1 MNIKIPLLSP
11 IRFYNPNLAFDN
23 DTTFQN
29 PDNRVSTGYNWE
41 GVKEIQYALPIP
53 KQWPDYQPG
62 IDFLVNVESG
72 TFYAQLFD
80 FDDVLVKDL
89 YVNSWEPVGS
99 DIQYRVWLDGVSGSG
114 ITDGYYTIKLFDVSD
129 DSLLFESEALSI
141 ADWFEDVIP
150 FEYWNFENDFGL
162 VYDNGD
168 TMFTGRLMVPIRLYD
183 PVPTFEKE
191 MYKNDPGVLTT
202 LRTIPQRVFNFDSLL
217 IPVHL
222 AELIQL
228 AFSNSELYL
237 DRIKINSEEAPEAEL
252 IEGSNLKQITGKATF
267 VNFNDEYMHENV
279 ETSLTD
285 ENIDWDSDNYATSTI
300 TGNSIE
306 VNVASTAG
314 FSYAFTESF
323 SNGFNWNDGD
333 IILIKLDLTDDG
345 SSDLPL
351 YRFSTDA
358 NWIRFKEWGTH
369 WISLH
374 VGGNL
379 ADSFLL
385 GHLTGEAAIY
395 TAVFTLY
402 SIN

>member
-1 MNIKIPLLSP
+1 MNIKIPLFSP

-237 DRIKINSEEAPEAEL
+237 DRIQINSEEAPEAEL

-267 VNFNDEYMHENV
+267 VNFNDEYMRENV

-285 ENIDWDSDNYATSTI
+285 ENIDWDANDYSPPGVM
-300 TGNSIE
+300 TGNEIVLNTPS
-306 VNVASTAG
+306 VGVASLAVTD
-314 FSYAFTESF
+314 SYNYSK
-323 SNGFNWNDGD
+323 NDL
-333 IILIKLDLTDDG
+333 IVIKLDLTDNAG
-345 SSDLPL
+345 NSDLPVIN
-351 YRFSTDA
+351 FDGIA
-358 NWIRFKEWGTH
+358 IQINEWGTTWLSYRVNADGSDTFKLAH
-369 WISLH
+369 D
-374 VGGNL
+374 VGTKAVL
-379 ADSFLL
+379 
-385 GHLTGEAAIY
+385 
-395 TAVFTLY
+395 TAVVTLY